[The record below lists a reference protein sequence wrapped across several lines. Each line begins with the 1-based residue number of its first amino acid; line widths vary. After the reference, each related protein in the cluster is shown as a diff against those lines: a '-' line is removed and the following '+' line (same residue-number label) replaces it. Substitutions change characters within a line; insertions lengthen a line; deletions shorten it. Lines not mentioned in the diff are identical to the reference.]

1 MRNSNTFL
9 SIDDTEFDYKELNV
23 RILRYNVISDVGY
36 ILQIKLRNVF
46 DIVHNACNTGVKE
59 DETLSFFI
67 VNTQFGIT
75 NSYMVMF
82 TRL

>member
-9 SIDDTEFDYKELNV
+9 SIDTEFDYKELNV
-23 RILRYNVISDVGY
+23 RILRHHVISDVGY
-36 ILQIKLRNVF
+36 ILQLKLRNVF

>member
-36 ILQIKLRNVF
+36 ILQLKLRNVF
-46 DIVHNACNTGVKE
+46 DNVHNACNTGVKQ

-67 VNTQFGIT
+67 VKLTLSLESLI
-75 NSYMVMF
+75 
-82 TRL
+82 LLW

>member
-36 ILQIKLRNVF
+36 IFR
-46 DIVHNACNTGVKE
+46 
-59 DETLSFFI
+59 
-67 VNTQFGIT
+67 
-75 NSYMVMF
+75 
-82 TRL
+82 